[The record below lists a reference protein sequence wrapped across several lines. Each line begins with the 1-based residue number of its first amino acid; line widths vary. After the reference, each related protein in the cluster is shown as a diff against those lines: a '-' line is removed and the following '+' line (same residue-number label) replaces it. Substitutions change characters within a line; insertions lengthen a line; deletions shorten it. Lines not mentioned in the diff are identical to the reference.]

1 MYNYG
6 NAYGQAGYDPYRRSQ
21 PQQESGFEFEDES
34 GSQYENEDE
43 LIPEFNTEQNY
54 EDEFEYEDE
63 SAYEGEAAYEAED
76 EAEREEEYQYE
87 DEFEEESSR
96 NVRDHRRT
104 GGTGS
109 RRPSGS
115 SGRQRPYTPRSGVRV
130 SPRAGAA
137 PYYRMSRPG
146 YIGFGFQRQNYRN
159 NPYRAA
165 LRPWRNRYW
174 GQSRGY
180 STQPYGYS
188 NLAQSGFADYDAGT
202 AATPAASA
210 GIPSYLMDTIQSLS
224 RQLAATNA
232 NVNALQQSMLGPGN
246 SGSMAAPEGPAPQ
259 GAAAAQPGSEGPQ
272 SEMEDYEYHM
282 ESEMDGEMEQDEM
295 EEMELAAE
303 LLATNNDRELD
314 HFLGGL
320 SGPLKGILRSVIKTA
335 LPVAGAAAGTFF
347 GGPVGTAVGGKLG
360 SAASNMFELE
370 LEGLSLEDQEFEVAR
385 ALVRLTND
393 AAASLDNVRPSGNEG
408 DDARNA
414 LISAAMRHAPGLLM
428 RKSRRNQ

>member
-21 PQQESGFEFEDES
+21 PQQESRFEFEDEF
-34 GSQYENEDE
+34 GGQYENEEE
-43 LIPEFNTEQNY
+43 LNPEFNTEQSY
-54 EDEFEYEDE
+54 QDEFEYEDE
-63 SAYEGEAAYEAED
+63 SAYEGEAAYEDED
-76 EAEREEEYQYE
+76 EAEQEEEYQYE
-87 DEFEEESSR
+87 DEFEDESSR

-109 RRPSGS
+109 WRPSGS
-115 SGRQRPYTPRSGVRV
+115 SRRQAPSTPRFGVRV

-137 PYYRMSRPG
+137 PYHRMSRPG
-146 YIGFGFQRQNYRN
+146 YNGSGFQRQNYRN
-159 NPYRAA
+159 NLYGAA

-174 GQSRGY
+174 GQNTRY
-180 STQPYGYS
+180 SAQPYGYS
-188 NLAQSGFADYDAGT
+188 NLAQSGSADYDAGT
-202 AATPAASA
+202 AATPGASNS
-210 GIPSYLMDTIQSLS
+210 IPRYLMDTIQNLS

-232 NVNALQQSMLGPGN
+232 NVNALQQSMPGPGN
-246 SGSMAAPEGPAPQ
+246 SGSIEAPEGPAPQ

-272 SEMEDYEYHM
+272 SEMEDYEYNM
-282 ESEMDGEMEQDEM
+282 ESEMNGEMEQDEM

-320 SGPLKGILRSVIKTA
+320 TGPLKGVLRSVIKTA

-347 GGPVGTAVGGKLG
+347 GGPVGAAIGGKLG

-370 LEGLSLEDQEFEVAR
+370 LEGLSNEDQEFEVAR
-385 ALVRLTND
+385 ALVRLTKD
-393 AAASLDNVRPSGNEG
+393 AAASLDNMRPSGNEG
-408 DDARNA
+408 KDARNA
-414 LISAAMRHAPGLLM
+414 FISAAMRHAPGLLM
-428 RKSRRNQ
+428 SKTP